1 MAKRTPVY
9 KLVNTVRGIQQ
20 NAALRWPSPKHP
32 PRVLQA
38 PRQATVPPSAKQTGS
53 SASRSG
59 QSARCHRS
67 PESCYYNGVRP
78 LNTCPAVSGAS
89 RRPLCR
95 GHSESEARAGRDLL
109 QRKGVPG
116 IPSRY
121 CNRVRKDV
129 KMRTPESVPPQLFS
143 FLFAAIL
150 PMPLFFLFSSFSSS
164 YIHC

>member
-67 PESCYYNGVRP
+67 PESCYYNGVWP

-89 RRPLCR
+89 RRPLQGPLR
-95 GHSESEARAGRDLL
+95 VRSQGGPGPPPG
-109 QRKGVPG
+109 KGVPG

-121 CNRVRKDV
+121 CNRVRNDV

-150 PMPLFFLFSSFSSS
+150 PMPLFFLFSSFSS